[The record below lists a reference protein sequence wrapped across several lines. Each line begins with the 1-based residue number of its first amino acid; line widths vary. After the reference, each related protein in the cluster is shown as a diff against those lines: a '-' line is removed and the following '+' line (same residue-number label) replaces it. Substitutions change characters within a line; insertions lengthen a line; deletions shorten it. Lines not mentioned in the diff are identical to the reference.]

1 MKKSKSWIHVCV
13 HFLLWII
20 LTISSYSAKVSPVT
34 DDISKLFTLKN
45 NIPKDYKIPVH
56 YVPKEEGGMCWVKL
70 NVFSLESSL
79 HDLAHKFGN
88 ISSNRN
94 DISVIIVILQDLR
107 FKLGPVDL
115 LMYEFECHY
124 REERWQTERYFDFLK
139 EYLIA
144 AKNEGD
150 SYDCHP
156 PPCPFTPHDVSDAFG
171 ASDAYTEEPPTPG
184 SENLE
189 CPNGCA
195 ARKEPRLLPEVVER
209 SLISLLFIP
218 LLALAF
224 LLVWKVRSRRN
235 GEDLQ
240 ENPGECGVFTGTEGT
255 PPPLDA
261 EISEKNML
269 NVIETV

>member
-1 MKKSKSWIHVCV
+1 MKKSKSWIHNCV
-13 HFLLWII
+13 RFLLLII

-34 DDISKLFTLKN
+34 DDISKLFTLKH

-124 REERWQTERYFDFLK
+124 REERWPTERYFDFLK

-156 PPCPFTPHDVSDAFG
+156 PPCPVTPDDA
-171 ASDAYTEEPPTPG
+171 STEAYTEAPPTPR
-184 SENLE
+184 SEDPE
-189 CPNGCA
+189 CLTGCT

-209 SLISLLFIP
+209 SLLSLLFIP

-235 GEDLQ
+235 GEDLD
-240 ENPGECGVFTGTEGT
+240 ENAGESGVFTGTEGT
-255 PPPLDA
+255 APPLDA